1 MAAVFSNLNNAPIAI
16 GALGGSGTR
25 VVAEILMQA
34 GVYLGDN
41 LNEAHDNLTFTCL
54 LKRPDW
60 YMNSQKKDRIQHL
73 ALFGRLMKGEK
84 LTIEERVLYS
94 KAYFSNWNYTLKNK
108 IKAPFKKNKE
118 VEYVAWGWKEPNTHH
133 YIKELNEVFPNVKYV
148 HVLRNGLDM
157 AFSGN
162 VQQLKNFGKN
172 YDVEYPTEKSQIP
185 IAQLEYWLR
194 ANSHAISLAQ
204 NTFKERFFLLRFED
218 LCNQPEI
225 IIRDLLKFLN
235 LTVSEETRKHLLT
248 LPKLPSSSGRFK
260 QKDLSIFSAEQVQNV
275 KELGY
280 AIPHKTE
287 AI

>member
-1 MAAVFSNLNNAPIAI
+1 MKSEISTNISPIAV

-34 GVYLGDN
+34 GVYLGNN
-41 LNEAHDNLTFTCL
+41 LNDAHDNLTFTCL

-60 YMNSQKKDRIQHL
+60 YMNSQRKDRVQHL
-73 ALFGRLMKGEK
+73 ELFGKLMKGEK

-108 IKAPFKKNKE
+108 IKAPFKRNKDQ
-118 VEYVAWGWKEPNTHH
+118 EYVAWGWKEPNTHH
-133 YIKELNEVFPNVKYV
+133 YIKELNEVFPNARYV

-172 YDVEYPTEKSQIP
+172 YDIPYPSSTAEVP
-185 IAQLEYWLR
+185 VAQLEYWLR
-194 ANSHAISLAQ
+194 ANLHAISLAR
-204 NTFKERFFLLRFED
+204 NTFKDRFYLLKFED
-218 LCNQPEI
+218 LCSQPEN

-235 LTVSEETRKHLLT
+235 LTVSEEKKKHLLT
-248 LPKLPSSSGRFK
+248 LPKLPSSSGRYK
-260 QKDLSIFSAEQVQNV
+260 QADLSIFSVEQLQNV
-275 KELGY
+275 KEFGY
-280 AIPHKTE
+280 AIPDQVE